1 MACSTYIFPAYLGEI
16 YKHTHL
22 LRPWKNTT
30 HANGNFHVM
39 CGWFLRTFK
48 YLVLLSLLYFLSSY
62 PKIHFLCQDPK
73 MYVQTILD
81 VHKKY
86 NALVM
91 SAFNNDAGFV
101 AALDKVCNSSDTG
114 SDTGC

>member
-1 MACSTYIFPAYLGEI
+1 
-16 YKHTHL
+16 
-22 LRPWKNTT
+22 
-30 HANGNFHVM
+30 
-39 CGWFLRTFK
+39 
-48 YLVLLSLLYFLSSY
+48 
-62 PKIHFLCQDPK
+62 

-101 AALDKVCNSSDTG
+101 AALDKVGCVHLCALSDN
-114 SDTGC
+114 

>member
-1 MACSTYIFPAYLGEI
+1 
-16 YKHTHL
+16 
-22 LRPWKNTT
+22 
-30 HANGNFHVM
+30 
-39 CGWFLRTFK
+39 
-48 YLVLLSLLYFLSSY
+48 
-62 PKIHFLCQDPK
+62 

-101 AALDKVCNSSDTG
+101 AALDKVTLSLKTFTFPSAQ
-114 SDTGC
+114 

>member
-1 MACSTYIFPAYLGEI
+1 MYVF
-16 YKHTHL
+16 L
-22 LRPWKNTT
+22 L
-30 HANGNFHVM
+30 V
-39 CGWFLRTFK
+39 
-48 YLVLLSLLYFLSSY
+48 
-62 PKIHFLCQDPK
+62 IQDPK

-101 AALDKVCNSSDTG
+101 AALDKVTCDWITLRPHTLQTLKFSFMTMENLKR
-114 SDTGC
+114 

>member
-1 MACSTYIFPAYLGEI
+1 
-16 YKHTHL
+16 
-22 LRPWKNTT
+22 
-30 HANGNFHVM
+30 
-39 CGWFLRTFK
+39 
-48 YLVLLSLLYFLSSY
+48 
-62 PKIHFLCQDPK
+62 

-101 AALDKVCNSSDTG
+101 AALDKVFKELMSWWSRCVNRF
-114 SDTGC
+114 

>member
-1 MACSTYIFPAYLGEI
+1 
-16 YKHTHL
+16 
-22 LRPWKNTT
+22 
-30 HANGNFHVM
+30 
-39 CGWFLRTFK
+39 
-48 YLVLLSLLYFLSSY
+48 
-62 PKIHFLCQDPK
+62 

-101 AALDKVCNSSDTG
+101 AALDKVTLSLKIFENNLKKLFSFNNLWCILNVCETDLFVIS
-114 SDTGC
+114 

>member
-1 MACSTYIFPAYLGEI
+1 
-16 YKHTHL
+16 
-22 LRPWKNTT
+22 
-30 HANGNFHVM
+30 
-39 CGWFLRTFK
+39 
-48 YLVLLSLLYFLSSY
+48 
-62 PKIHFLCQDPK
+62 

-101 AALDKVCNSSDTG
+101 AALDKVTLSVQIFRISFPSTR
-114 SDTGC
+114 

>member
-1 MACSTYIFPAYLGEI
+1 
-16 YKHTHL
+16 
-22 LRPWKNTT
+22 
-30 HANGNFHVM
+30 
-39 CGWFLRTFK
+39 
-48 YLVLLSLLYFLSSY
+48 
-62 PKIHFLCQDPK
+62 

-101 AALDKVCNSSDTG
+101 ASLDKVRLPRHLPTNI
-114 SDTGC
+114 

>member
-1 MACSTYIFPAYLGEI
+1 
-16 YKHTHL
+16 
-22 LRPWKNTT
+22 
-30 HANGNFHVM
+30 
-39 CGWFLRTFK
+39 
-48 YLVLLSLLYFLSSY
+48 
-62 PKIHFLCQDPK
+62 

-101 AALDKVCNSSDTG
+101 AALDKVWPSFQFYVIKIKLVVVI
-114 SDTGC
+114 

>member
-1 MACSTYIFPAYLGEI
+1 
-16 YKHTHL
+16 
-22 LRPWKNTT
+22 
-30 HANGNFHVM
+30 
-39 CGWFLRTFK
+39 
-48 YLVLLSLLYFLSSY
+48 
-62 PKIHFLCQDPK
+62 

-101 AALDKVCNSSDTG
+101 AALDKVCIMYFAMFQFDSMEFELFASSQNVFLSAG
-114 SDTGC
+114 LWEIHQQ

>member
-1 MACSTYIFPAYLGEI
+1 
-16 YKHTHL
+16 
-22 LRPWKNTT
+22 
-30 HANGNFHVM
+30 
-39 CGWFLRTFK
+39 
-48 YLVLLSLLYFLSSY
+48 
-62 PKIHFLCQDPK
+62 

-101 AALDKVCNSSDTG
+101 AALDKVILFIGAFNFNLLRNGNTVRWQVRIPVMSRPSAREVGVTHCPSPLSCSVVSS
-114 SDTGC
+114 S